1 MYLENINGPED
12 IKKLNLEELR
22 VLSDETRSA
31 LINKISNAGG
41 HNGPNLGMVEV
52 TVALHYV
59 FNSPKDKIVFDVS
72 HQCYPHKILTGR
84 KEAFLDAEHF
94 HDVTGYT
101 NPLESEHDIFTI
113 GHTSTSISLALG
125 LAKGRDVNNQNDN
138 IIAVIG
144 DGSLS
149 GGEAL
154 EGLDYAGEYNKNLI
168 IIVNDND
175 QSIAENHG
183 GLYKSLKELRETN
196 GKSINNIFKSF
207 GLDYR
212 YLDDGHDIQKLVNL
226 FQSVK
231 DIDHPIVLH
240 IHTIKGKGLPY
251 AEANRESWHAG
262 GPFNVEDG
270 SPKFPFKGGENVLAD
285 SIKKLMDTNPKAVV
299 VNAGTPM
306 GLGMVKGVREE
317 YAKRGQFVDVGI
329 AEENAMAMVSGIAKN
344 GGTAV
349 FGTFAP
355 FLQRTYDQLSHDL
368 CLNDNPATI
377 LVLSPGVYGMNSNT
391 HIALCDIQ
399 EFAHV
404 PNLIYLAPS
413 CTEEY
418 KKMFEFATTQK
429 EHPVAIRVPGNMV
442 SSGVEDNT
450 DYSIYNKNKVMK
462 KGSKV
467 AIFAVG
473 VLVPMAMEIAKKVKE
488 DIGLDITV
496 VNPLFLT
503 GLDEELLNKLEEN
516 HDLVITI
523 EDGELMGGYGQN
535 IASFYGDTDIKVK
548 NYGISKEFHTDFVAE
563 ELLEE
568 NGISVDKISKMIEEC
583 QWGRFSLTHM
593 DLDIRWRINN
603 QKESRFLYEEY
614 RYNFF

>member
-1 MYLENINGPED
+1 MYLEKINGPED
-12 IKKLNLEELR
+12 IKKLNLEELK
-22 VLSDETRSA
+22 VLADETRSA

-41 HNGPNLGMVEV
+41 HSGPNLGMVEM

-59 FNSPKDKIVFDVS
+59 FNSPKDKFVFDVS

-84 KEAFLDAEHF
+84 KEAFLEEEHF

-125 LAKGRDVNNQNDN
+125 LAKGRDVNKQNDN
-138 IIAVIG
+138 VIAIIG
-144 DGSLS
+144 DGSIS

-154 EGLDYAGEYNKNLI
+154 EGLDYAGEYDKNI
-168 IIVNDND
+168 IIIANDND

-183 GLYKSLKELRETN
+183 GLYKSLKNLRETN
-196 GKSINNIFKSF
+196 GESTNNIFKSF
-207 GLDYR
+207 GLDYK
-212 YLDDGHDIQKLVNL
+212 YLDDGHDIEKVVKL
-226 FQSVK
+226 FESVK

-240 IHTIKGKGLPY
+240 IHTIKGKGLSY
-251 AEANRESWHAG
+251 AEENRESWHAG

-270 SPKFPFKGGENVLAD
+270 SPKFPFESGEDVVAD
-285 SIKKLMDTNPKAVV
+285 SIKNLMDTNPKAVV
-299 VNAGTPM
+299 VNAATPM
-306 GLGMVKGVREE
+306 GLGMVKGVREK
-317 YAKRGQFVDVGI
+317 YAERGQFVDVGI
-329 AEENAMAMVSGIAKN
+329 AEENAMAMISGIARN

-413 CTEEY
+413 STEEY
-418 KKMFEFATTQK
+418 EKMFEFSTTQK

-442 SSGVEDNT
+442 SSGVKDTT
-450 DYSIYNKNKVMK
+450 DYSIYNKNKVMQ

-473 VLVPMAMEIAKKVKE
+473 ILVPMAMEIAKKVKE
-488 DIGLDITV
+488 EIGLDITV
-496 VNPLFLT
+496 INPLFLT
-503 GLDEELLNKLEEN
+503 GLDEELLKDLKEN
-516 HDLVITI
+516 HDLIITI

-535 IASFYGDTDIKVK
+535 IASFYGDTDMKVK
-548 NYGISKEFHTDFVAE
+548 NYGISKLFHTDFEAE
-563 ELLEE
+563 KLLEE
-568 NGISVDKISKMIEEC
+568 NGISVEKIA
-583 QWGRFSLTHM
+583 
-593 DLDIRWRINN
+593 DVIR
-603 QKESRFLYEEY
+603 KYVEK
-614 RYNFF
+614 

>member
-1 MYLENINGPED
+1 MYLEKINGPED
-12 IKKLNLEELR
+12 IKKLNLEELK
-22 VLSDETRSA
+22 VLADETRSA

-41 HNGPNLGMVEV
+41 HSGPNLGMVEV

-84 KEAFLDAEHF
+84 KEAFLDENHF

-113 GHTSTSISLALG
+113 GHTSTSVSLSLG
-125 LAKGRDVNNQNDN
+125 LAKGRDVNNGDEN
-138 IIAVIG
+138 IIAIIG

-168 IIVNDND
+168 IIANDND
-175 QSIAENHG
+175 QSIADNHG

-196 GKSINNIFKSF
+196 GKSTNNIFKSF

-212 YLDDGHDIQKLVNL
+212 YLEDGHDIQKLVEL

-270 SPKFPFKGGENVLAD
+270 SPKFPNQGGDTTITD
-285 SIKKLMDTNPKAVV
+285 SIKNLMDTNPKAVV
-299 VNAGTPM
+299 VNAATPM

-317 YAKRGQFVDVGI
+317 YEKRGQFVDVGI
-329 AEENAMAMVSGIAKN
+329 AEENAMAMISGISRN

-349 FGTFAP
+349 FGTFAA

-413 CTEEY
+413 STEEY

-429 EHPVAIRVPGNMV
+429 EHPVAIRIPDNIISTGTQ
-442 SSGVEDNT
+442 DNT
-450 DYSIYNKNKVMK
+450 DYSVYNKNKVIQ

-467 AIFAVG
+467 ALFAVG
-473 VLVPMAMEIAKKVKE
+473 TLVPMAMEIAKKVKE

-496 VNPLFLT
+496 VSPLFLT
-503 GLDEELLNKLEEN
+503 GLDEELLNNLKEN
-516 HDLVITI
+516 HNLVITI

-535 IASFYGDTDIKVK
+535 ISSFYGDTDMKVK
-548 NYGISKEFHTDFVAE
+548 NYGISKAFHTDFEAE
-563 ELLEE
+563 KLLDE
-568 NGISVDKISKMIEEC
+568 NGISIDKISKVI
-583 QWGRFSLTHM
+583 
-593 DLDIRWRINN
+593 
-603 QKESRFLYEEY
+603 KEYVEK
-614 RYNFF
+614 

>member
-12 IKKLNLEELR
+12 IKKLKVQELK
-22 VLSDETRSA
+22 VLADETRAA
-31 LINKISNAGG
+31 LINKISQAGG
-41 HNGPNLGMVEV
+41 HSGPNLGMCEV

-59 FNSPKDKIVFDVS
+59 FHSPEDKIVFDVS

-84 KEAFLDAEHF
+84 KQAFLEPEHF

-101 NPLESEHDIFTI
+101 NPLESKHDMFTV

-125 LAKGRDVNNQNDN
+125 LAKGRDLNHREEN
-138 IIAVIG
+138 IIAIIG

-154 EGLDYAGEYNKNLI
+154 EGLDTAGEYDKNLI

-183 GLYKSLKELRETN
+183 GLYKNLKELRETN
-196 GKSINNIFKSF
+196 GESKNNIFKSF
-207 GLDYR
+207 GLDYQ
-212 YLDDGHDIQKLVNL
+212 YLEDGHDVEKLVKL
-226 FQSVK
+226 FESVK
-231 DIDHPIVLH
+231 YINHPVVLH

-270 SPKFPFKGGENVLAD
+270 SPKFNFSDGDTTVFD
-285 SIKKLMDTNPKAVV
+285 SLKNLLDTNPQAVV
-299 VNAGTPM
+299 LNAGTPM
-306 GLGMVKGVREE
+306 GLGFVKGVREE
-317 YAKRGQFVDVGI
+317 YVKRGQFVDVGI
-329 AEENAMAMVSGIAKN
+329 AEENAMAMASGVARN
-344 GGTAV
+344 GGTPV

-399 EFAHV
+399 MFAHV
-404 PNLIYLAPS
+404 PNFIYLAPS
-413 CTEEY
+413 SQEEY
-418 KKMFEFATTQK
+418 KQMFHFATTQK
-429 EHPVAIRVPGNMV
+429 EHPVGIRVPADMV
-442 SSGVEDNT
+442 ASGVEDTT
-450 DYSIYNKNKVMK
+450 DYSIDNKNKVEQ

-467 AIFAVG
+467 AVFAVG
-473 VLVPMAMEIAKKVKE
+473 VLVPMAMDIAKKVKE
-488 DIGLDITV
+488 KLDLDITV
-496 VNPLFLT
+496 VNPRFLT
-503 GLDEELLNKLEEN
+503 GLDEELLNSLKEN
-516 HDLVITI
+516 HELVITM

-535 IASFYGDTDIKVK
+535 IASFYGDSNMKVK
-548 NYGISKEFHTDFVAE
+548 NYGISKAFHTDFEADK
-563 ELLEE
+563 LLEE
-568 NGISVDKISKMIEEC
+568 NGISVEKITNEIEK
-583 QWGRFSLTHM
+583 F
-593 DLDIRWRINN
+593 I
-603 QKESRFLYEEY
+603 
-614 RYNFF
+614 

>member
-12 IKKLNLEELR
+12 IKKLKVDELK
-22 VLSDETRSA
+22 VLADETRKA
-31 LINKISNAGG
+31 LINKISNNGG
-41 HNGPNLGMVEV
+41 HNGPNLGMCEV

-84 KEAFLDAEHF
+84 KEAFLDEKHF

-101 NPLESEHDIFTI
+101 NPLESEHDIFTV

-125 LAKGRDVNNQNDN
+125 LAKGRDLNNRDENV
-138 IIAVIG
+138 IAIIG

-154 EGLDYAGEYNKNLI
+154 EGLDTAGEYNKNLI

-183 GLYKSLKELRETN
+183 GIYKTLKELRETN
-196 GKSINNIFKSF
+196 GESANNLFKSF
-207 GLDYR
+207 GLDYK
-212 YLDDGHDIQKLVNL
+212 YLEDGHNVEKLVEL

-231 DIDHPIVLH
+231 DIEHPVVLH

-251 AEANRESWHAG
+251 AEANREAWHAG

-270 SPKFPFKGGENVLAD
+270 SPKFNFPAMENAVFESL
-285 SIKKLMDTNPKAVV
+285 KELLDTNPKAVV
-299 VNAGTPM
+299 LNAGTPM
-306 GLGMVKGVREE
+306 GLGFVKGVREE
-317 YAKRGQFVDVGI
+317 YVERGQFVDVGI
-329 AEENAMAMVSGIAKN
+329 AEENAMAMASGVAKN
-344 GGTAV
+344 GGTPV

-399 EFAHV
+399 EFSHI
-404 PNLIYLAPS
+404 PNLIYLAPAN
-413 CTEEY
+413 TEEY
-418 KKMFEFATTQK
+418 KQMFKFATTQK
-429 EHPVAIRVPGNMV
+429 EHPVAIRVPGNMT
-442 SSGVEDNT
+442 SSGLEDKT
-450 DYSIYNKNKVMK
+450 DYSIYNKNKVEQ
-462 KGSKV
+462 KGSKI
-467 AIFAVG
+467 ALFAVG
-473 VLVPMAMEIAKKVKE
+473 ILVPMAMEIAKNVKE
-488 DIGLDITV
+488 KLGLDITV
-496 VNPLFLT
+496 VNPRFLT
-503 GLDEELLNKLEEN
+503 GLDEELLNSLKEN
-516 HDLVITI
+516 HELVITI

-535 IASFYGDTDIKVK
+535 IASFYGDSDMKVK
-548 NYGISKEFHTDFVAE
+548 NYGISKAFHTDFKAE
-563 ELLEE
+563 ELLEK
-568 NGISVDKISKMIEEC
+568 NGISVEKITNEIKKI
-583 QWGRFSLTHM
+583 L
-593 DLDIRWRINN
+593 
-603 QKESRFLYEEY
+603 
-614 RYNFF
+614 

>member
-1 MYLENINGPED
+1 MFLEKINGPED
-12 IKKLNLEELR
+12 IKKLKVDDLR
-22 VLSDETRSA
+22 ILADETRSA
-31 LINKISNAGG
+31 LINKISNSGG

-59 FNSPKDKIVFDVS
+59 FASPVDKFVFDVS

-84 KEAFLDAEHF
+84 KDAFINPEHF

-101 NPLESEHDIFTI
+101 NPNESEHDIFTV

-125 LAKGRDVNNQNDN
+125 LAKGRDVKHCNEN
-138 IIAVIG
+138 IIAIIG

-175 QSIAENHG
+175 QSIADNHG

-196 GKSINNIFKSF
+196 GKSQNNIFKSF

-212 YLDDGHDIQKLVNL
+212 YLDDGHDTKKLVEL

-231 DIDHPIVLH
+231 DIDHPVILH

-251 AEANRESWHAG
+251 AEQNREMWHAG

-270 SPKFPFKGGENVLAD
+270 SPKFNVSPVDTTVAD
-285 SIKKLMDTNPKAVV
+285 SIKNLLDTNPKAIVL
-299 VNAGTPM
+299 NAATPM
-306 GLGMVKGVREE
+306 GLGMVKGVREKYVE
-317 YAKRGQFVDVGI
+317 RGQFVDVGI
-329 AEENAMAMVSGIAKN
+329 AEENAMAMASGVARN

-377 LVLSPGVYGMNSNT
+377 LVLNPGVYGMNSNT

-404 PNLIYLAPS
+404 PNFIYLAPS
-413 CTEEY
+413 TKEEY
-418 KKMFEFATTQK
+418 NQMFKFATTQR
-429 EHPVAIRVPGNMV
+429 EHPVGIRVPGIFAT
-442 SSGVEDNT
+442 SGIEDKT
-450 DYSIYNKNKVMK
+450 DYSIYNKNKIEQ
-462 KGSKV
+462 KGSRV
-467 AIFAVG
+467 ALFAVG
-473 VLVPMAMEIAKKVKE
+473 VLVPMAKKIAKRVKE
-488 DIGLDITV
+488 EIGIDITV
-496 VNPLFLT
+496 INPLFLT
-503 GLDEELLNKLEEN
+503 GLDEELLNALTQN
-516 HDLVITI
+516 HELVLTI

-535 IASFYGDTDIKVK
+535 IASFYGDKDIKVK
-548 NYGISKEFHTDFVAE
+548 NYGISKAFHTDFEAD
-563 ELLEE
+563 ELLSK
-568 NGISVDKISKMIEEC
+568 NGISIENIVNEIKK
-583 QWGRFSLTHM
+583 H
-593 DLDIRWRINN
+593 I
-603 QKESRFLYEEY
+603 K
-614 RYNFF
+614 